1 MQYSQAP
8 VAKSKT
14 SPCRGRPTPLPA
26 PADRLLQAQPTRRAH
41 ASALPP
47 QQPPALPPSAPAA
60 ATSATDA
67 GMNSGKAATA
77 KKQRGVQK
85 LLKSAFKR
93 GEHAPGASSSS
104 ANSAVTGGHAGEEG
118 SLAAAAQ
125 DLSRS
130 SSSSAGGSSGRKGRR
145 GGGGGDDGS
154 ADGDR
159 SSHDSLELDG
169 SKNAKAAAALR
180 NAKIGSSYETFPWER
195 KMADLL
201 PVPNSSR
208 FLSLLLLPLAADESQ
223 TRYLCLEDTLARADA
238 WLMSSQSSGVP
249 ILHKDVQ
256 VEPLLTKIS
265 GDTALSTVNMGSL
278 GDLANVATM
287 SLYGFE
293 DYHGVDIGVVRAVR
307 LWYAPV
313 AGELALEIKLQPG
326 DTRLGFAISRTEEG
340 FIYVS
345 SVADESTPGVASTRS
360 GLLELYRRARRASR
374 LLVVSR
380 VGREKVLPWAVSAT
394 GDVRCSDTVSLSQ
407 LLSLHRHALRPVT
420 LGFLMW
426 EELSVAALLRSAGAS
441 RPSAAAVM
449 LPAQT
454 AASDNEASSDEIAFD
469 GDGPEIVLSKDSD
482 DCSFRF
488 QHIGL
493 PDSWL

>member
-1 MQYSQAP
+1 MHSLTSA
-8 VAKSKT
+8 AKSKT
-14 SPCRGRPTPLPA
+14 SPADPLGPPARRPHGVPP
-26 PADRLLQAQPTRRAH
+26 P
-41 ASALPP
+41 PP
-47 QQPPALPPSAPAA
+47 QQQQTTSLPPSMPAT
-60 ATSATDA
+60 TSAADA
-67 GMNSGKAATA
+67 GDGKATA
-77 KKQRGVQK
+77 KKRGMQK

-93 GEHAPGASSSS
+93 GDHAPGSSSFAAAS
-104 ANSAVTGGHAGEEG
+104 GGRAGDEA
-118 SLAAAAQ
+118 LAAAAQ

-145 GGGGGDDGS
+145 GGGGGGGDDGS

-159 SSHDSLELDG
+159 SSHDSLELEG
-169 SKNAKAAAALR
+169 SKNAKAATALR
-180 NAKIGSSYETFPWER
+180 NAKISSAYEAFPWER
-195 KMADLL
+195 KMVDLL
-201 PVPNSSR
+201 PLPNASH
-208 FLSLLLLPLAADESQ
+208 FLSLLLLPRAADESQ
-223 TRYLCLEDTLARADA
+223 TRFLCLEDTLARADA
-238 WLMSSQSSGVP
+238 WLLSSQSSGVP
-249 ILHKDVQ
+249 IVHKNVQ
-256 VEPLLTKIS
+256 IEPLLTKIS

-307 LWYAPV
+307 LWYAPL
-313 AGELALEIKLQPG
+313 AGELALEIKLLPG

-340 FIYVS
+340 FIYIS
-345 SVADESTPGVASTRS
+345 SVANESTPGVASTRS

-380 VGREKVLPWAVSAT
+380 VGRQKVLPWAVSTT

-407 LLSLHRHALRPVT
+407 LLSLHRHALRPLT

-426 EELSVAALLRSAGAS
+426 EDLSVAALLSLRSAGAAAT
-441 RPSAAAVM
+441 RPSAAAAM
-449 LPAQT
+449 LP
-454 AASDNEASSDEIAFD
+454 SSPDNDDVSSDEIAFD

>member
-1 MQYSQAP
+1 MQFNN
-8 VAKSKT
+8 
-14 SPCRGRPTPLPA
+14 TP
-26 PADRLLQAQPTRRAH
+26 
-41 ASALPP
+41 
-47 QQPPALPPSAPAA
+47 
-60 ATSATDA
+60 
-67 GMNSGKAATA
+67 K
-77 KKQRGVQK
+77 
-85 LLKSAFKR
+85 
-93 GEHAPGASSSS
+93 
-104 ANSAVTGGHAGEEG
+104 
-118 SLAAAAQ
+118 
-125 DLSRS
+125 
-130 SSSSAGGSSGRKGRR
+130 
-145 GGGGGDDGS
+145 
-154 ADGDR
+154 
-159 SSHDSLELDG
+159 G

-180 NAKIGSSYETFPWER
+180 NAKIGSSYEAFPLER

-201 PVPNSSR
+201 PVRSSSS
-208 FLSLLLLPLAADESQ
+208 FLSLLLLPRAADESQ

-238 WLMSSQSSGVP
+238 WLMASQSSGVP
-249 ILHKDVQ
+249 IVHKNVQ
-256 VEPLLTKIS
+256 IEPLLTKIS

-293 DYHGVDIGVVRAVR
+293 DYHGVDIGVVRALR

-380 VGREKVLPWAVSAT
+380 VGREKVLPWAISAT
-394 GDVRCSDTVSLSQ
+394 GDVRCADTVSLSQ

-420 LGFLMW
+420 LAFLMW
-426 EELSVAALLRSAGAS
+426 EDLSVAALLRSAGAS

-449 LPAQT
+449 LPAQ
-454 AASDNEASSDEIAFD
+454 AAAGDNGEASSDEIAFD
-469 GDGPEIVLSKDSD
+469 GDGPEIVLSRDSD

>member
-1 MQYSQAP
+1 MQSLTP

-14 SPCRGRPTPLPA
+14 SPCRGRPTP
-26 PADRLLQAQPTRRAH
+26 ADRHGRQPTTRRPLAI
-41 ASALPP
+41 AAPP
-47 QQPPALPPSAPAA
+47 PPPPPQQQPPALLPPPSGAA
-60 ATSATDA
+60 DA
-67 GMNSGKAATA
+67 GGSGKAAAAA
-77 KKQRGVQK
+77 KKRGVQK

-93 GEHAPGASSSS
+93 GEHASSSGGSS
-104 ANSAVTGGHAGEEG
+104 AASGGHAGEEAC
-118 SLAAAAQ
+118 LAAAAQ

-145 GGGGGDDGS
+145 GGGDDGS
-154 ADGDR
+154 TDGER
-159 SSHDSLELDG
+159 ASHDSLELEG

-180 NAKIGSSYETFPWER
+180 NAKIGSSYEAFPWER

-201 PVPNSSR
+201 PVPNSSS
-208 FLSLLLLPLAADESQ
+208 FLSLLLLPRAADESQ

-249 ILHKDVQ
+249 IVHKSLQ
-256 VEPLLTKIS
+256 IEPLLTKIS

-380 VGREKVLPWAVSAT
+380 VGRDKVLPWAVSAA
-394 GDVRCSDTVSLSQ
+394 GDVRCADTVSLSQ
-407 LLSLHRHALRPVT
+407 LLSMHRHALRPVT

-426 EELSVAALLRSAGAS
+426 EDLSAATLLRSAGAD
-441 RPSAAAVM
+441 RPSVVAAAAAM
-449 LPAQT
+449 LPAPQ
-454 AASDNEASSDEIAFD
+454 AAAGEDGEASSDEIVFD